1 MVRTVMT
8 INTLKKKEMR
18 CIREMKRSVTLGE
31 MIHIHSAGVP
41 KQDVKKN
48 AWKQ

>member
-1 MVRTVMT
+1 MT

-18 CIREMKRSVTLGE
+18 SIRERKRSVTLGE
-31 MIHIHSAGVP
+31 MIHIHSAGVRQ
-41 KQDVKKN
+41 QDAKKN